1 MLFAIKDP
9 TLLAQQELERQAI
22 EKYLRKRDRQK
33 AAEENRKVRE
43 TEDNDI
49 QAETEKILGKM
60 KDLDMNK
67 EKERERQME
76 KVKAKLQNKS
86 KPSDQPK
93 DDEEVANEILEK
105 YNDQKLAYACL
116 AFLFF
121 NFIIRCF

>member
-1 MLFAIKDP
+1 
-9 TLLAQQELERQAI
+9 LLAQQELERQAI

-67 EKERERQME
+67 EKEREKQME
-76 KVKAKLQNKS
+76 KVKAKLQNKA
-86 KPSDQPK
+86 KASDQPK
-93 DDEEVANEILEK
+93 DDQEVANEILEK
-105 YNDQKLAYACL
+105 YNDQKLA
-116 AFLFF
+116 
-121 NFIIRCF
+121 

>member
-1 MLFAIKDP
+1 
-9 TLLAQQELERQAI
+9 LAQQELERQAI

-33 AAEENRKVRE
+33 AAEENRKFRE

-86 KPSDQPK
+86 KPSEQPK

-105 YNDQKLAYACL
+105 YNDQKLA
-116 AFLFF
+116 
-121 NFIIRCF
+121 